1 MSHRGKR
8 RRTSATHRH
17 HEKRREKFAKYS
29 EESKQKQKQ
38 MNLITFYTC
47 TNAKIN
53 INPAY
58 VINCY
63 QRYGTGRV
71 VLILSN
77 GEHFVLAEHEKYRNV
92 VTRIRNANNL
102 PF

>member
-1 MSHRGKR
+1 MSRRRKR

-17 HEKRREKFAKYS
+17 HENRRKVFIKYS

-38 MNLITFYTC
+38 MNLITLYTC

-63 QRYGTGRV
+63 QRFGTGRV
-71 VLILSN
+71 VLILAN
-77 GEHFVLAEHEKYRNV
+77 GDHFVLAEHEKYRNV
-92 VTRIRNANNL
+92 VTRIMNANNL

>member
-1 MSHRGKR
+1 M
-8 RRTSATHRH
+8 HRH

-47 TNAKIN
+47 TNAKVN
-53 INPAY
+53 VKPAY

-63 QRYGTGRV
+63 QRYGTVCV
-71 VLILSN
+71 VPILSN
-77 GEHFVLAEHEKYRNV
+77 GDDFFLAEHEKHRIV
-92 VTRIRNANNL
+92 VTRLINADNL